1 MAIDKDRL
9 PFILSIKISEQ
20 PPKDRLPFTLNR
32 KLGTLDVAL
41 PLPTP
46 TKPTEPPKPKPPPKN
61 PFKPLIAGCA
71 SIGTLPTLGVAVCHS
86 DHHKAGAVSSC
97 TPINT
102 TPMHTVGR
110 CVGVL
115 SLPFY
120 HLANCQ
126 KTSTVKPYHLAN
138 REQIWQGGKAHLS
151 ACDFIPTTK
160 TVHYGGCVAVF
171 DKTKKHLTACQTN
184 STKPTAH
191 KANCTNAKGISRVVS
206 SCQTH
211 KVSPAVIVPCRFY
224 PIPEPPPPPPVSVC
238 QIRPPS
244 DRLPFVL
251 RRKSHKAQEL
261 SADALPFALTCWHD
275 LPPSQTPNKGAYIV
289 HNTITATIGGL
300 NIDPLSF
307 SIKTDMDSFCWSGQ
321 VEITD
326 KDYQKIKA
334 KLDSERGKE
343 PLISVSINGHSFVIL
358 GEDVSKTRS
367 FVNHSYTLS
376 GRSVT
381 AHLSKDYAN
390 VVKLDSELYASQ
402 IINEALANLPITA
415 DFGVDDWL
423 TFATMTDTP
432 IAIIDTVAKA
442 CGGFVMSDK
451 ADGKLYVRKRYKVSA
466 WELATTTPD
475 HIIPLDVIKS
485 ISEQKRTNPRFN
497 AVILTSS
504 KEGATVYRERE
515 GQDKHAPVSQNE
527 LYTDQACIIP
537 AGVAILSDSGMHQS
551 ATITM
556 RWADKYNL
564 PLATLGEIWQVNDK
578 VGKADDAWRGIV
590 QSVSIDVRVDNGV
603 PTVWQVV
610 GLDRYLDV

>member
-9 PFILSIKISEQ
+9 PFPLSVKIIEQ

-32 KLGTLDVAL
+32 KLGTIDVAL
-41 PLPTP
+41 PTDQTP
-46 TKPTEPPKPKPPPKN
+46 PPKPPPKN

-71 SIGTLPTLGVAVCHS
+71 SFTTLPSVGVAVCHS
-86 DHHKAGAVSSC
+86 DKHTVGAVSTC

-102 TPMHTVGR
+102 APMHTLGR
-110 CVGVL
+110 CVGVAT
-115 SLPFY
+115 LPFY

-126 KTSTVKPYHLAN
+126 KTSTTKPTSLAN
-138 REQIWQGGKAHLS
+138 CQSVWQVRHHHLS
-151 ACDFIPTTK
+151 ACTFAPVVK
-160 TVHYGGCVAVF
+160 AVQYGGCVAVF
-171 DKTKKHLTACQTN
+171 DGAKRHFHTCQT
-184 STKPTAH
+184 TTTTPIIH
-191 KANCTNAKGISRVVS
+191 KANCTHIKGVSRAVS

-211 KVSPAVIVPCRFY
+211 TISQAHPVPCRFY
-224 PIPEPPPPPPVSVC
+224 PIPEPPVPPPVSVC
-238 QIRPPS
+238 QIRPSS
-244 DRLPFVL
+244 DRLPFAL
-251 RRKSHKAQEL
+251 RRKSHQVQGLEM
-261 SADALPFALTCWHD
+261 DALPFALTCWHD
-275 LPPSQTPNKGAYIV
+275 LPPSQTPNKGTYIV

-300 NIDPLSF
+300 TIEPLNF
-307 SIKTDMDSFCWSGQ
+307 SIKTDMDSFCWQGS
-321 VEITD
+321 VEITS
-326 KDYQKIKA
+326 KSYERIKT
-334 KLDSERGKE
+334 KVDVERGQE
-343 PLISVSINGHSFVIL
+343 ALISVAINGHYFVVL
-358 GEDVSKTRS
+358 CEDVSKTRS

-390 VVKLDSELYASQ
+390 FVKLNNELYASQ
-402 IINEALANLPITA
+402 IVGEALANLPITA

-423 TFATMTDTP
+423 TQATMSGTP
-432 IAIIDTVAKA
+432 IAIIDSVARA

-451 ADGKLYVRKRYKVSA
+451 ADGKLYIRKRYKVPA

-475 HIIPLDVIKS
+475 HIVPLDVIKS

-504 KEGATVYRERE
+504 KEGAVVYRERE
-515 GQDKHAPVSQNE
+515 GRDRHAPVSQNE

-537 AGVAILSDSGMHQS
+537 AGIAILSDSGTHQTAS
-551 ATITM
+551 LTM

-578 VGKADDAWRGIV
+578 MGNADDAWRGIV

-610 GLDRYLDV
+610 GLDRYLDK